1 PRGAAQLL
9 GGIGERAVWLVGGF
23 QGLGRRLGHGLVR
36 AAALGGPLCQLL
48 PGGGQHQTAALLPGV
63 SLQGEPGAAGEL
75 RWRVLSPAEGP
86 GRWTLGGWH
95 PGPPAAWHLR
105 GGLLQRR
112 GSGLRLVRGRPD
124 RRDQRP
130 ARRGLRRVP
139 GALPSRPAG

>member
-1 PRGAAQLL
+1 PRDARAAQARAAGSGVFGGALVAEAAAAADGFPPRPRGAAQLL

-23 QGLGRRLGHGLVR
+23 QGLGRRLVR

-105 GGLLQRR
+105 GG
-112 GSGLRLVRGRPD
+112 
-124 RRDQRP
+124 
-130 ARRGLRRVP
+130 
-139 GALPSRPAG
+139 